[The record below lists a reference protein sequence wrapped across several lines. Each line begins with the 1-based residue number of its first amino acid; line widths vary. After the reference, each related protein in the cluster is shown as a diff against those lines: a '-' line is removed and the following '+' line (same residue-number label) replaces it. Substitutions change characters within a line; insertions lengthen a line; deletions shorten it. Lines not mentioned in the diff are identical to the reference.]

1 MTNFFQRGMAHLRFG
16 AIAALCMFGAILST
30 SGAATAASPSLQAIG
45 ERLYTSGIDV
55 SGKPVAAIDMSG
67 QRVYAPQFHCI
78 ACHRASGYGSREG
91 GVIIPPIPGPIL
103 FQPRRPD
110 RTRAFNSMY
119 FQPQTTEN
127 AGRLYQA
134 RTRPAYD
141 RASLSRVLRDGIDA
155 DGQRLTASMPR
166 FVLTKKDV
174 EALEAYLR
182 TLSAT
187 PDPGVDAKTM
197 HMAIILSDKVPA
209 KTRQMLIDTSRVFV
223 ERYNK
228 NVGSERARPNFSPMY
243 RSEFVSFWREWSLDI
258 WDLKGPEASWPSQL
272 EAYYKAQPAF
282 AVIGGAVEA
291 PWQPV
296 GDFCDQKRLPC
307 LFPLT
312 DMPARQARDGGYTV
326 YNYGGLPLEA
336 RALAAHLSKAA
347 QRPRSIVELVSQDA
361 GGILPA
367 DEFRSA
373 MAVVAPE
380 TDIRSVSV
388 KEGNWRAA
396 LASALSSRQ
405 APDTLVLW
413 PGSEAEGAVKALL
426 EAAPALG
433 RAYLPS
439 AAEAAAK
446 QYLTGTPTA
455 DKIRLLRPTELASV
469 VNPHSY
475 RVRSWLYAR
484 RVAVDPPEDQ
494 FQVYYALSV
503 IEKAVMEIQGDY
515 FRDYLL
521 EQIEMI
527 AESNLNP
534 GVFPTLSLGPG
545 QRIASRGSYV
555 VRLDAS
561 APGGVVA
568 DGEWLVP

>member
-1 MTNFFQRGMAHLRFG
+1 
-16 AIAALCMFGAILST
+16 
-30 SGAATAASPSLQAIG
+30 
-45 ERLYTSGIDV
+45 
-55 SGKPVAAIDMSG
+55 
-67 QRVYAPQFHCI
+67 
-78 ACHRASGYGSREG
+78 
-91 GVIIPPIPGPIL
+91 
-103 FQPRRPD
+103 
-110 RTRAFNSMY
+110 
-119 FQPQTTEN
+119 
-127 AGRLYQA
+127 
-134 RTRPAYD
+134 
-141 RASLSRVLRDGIDA
+141 
-155 DGQRLTASMPR
+155 MPR

-182 TLSAT
+182 TLSAM

-197 HMAIILSDKVPA
+197 HMAIILSDKVSPA
-209 KTRQMLIDTSRVFV
+209 TRKMLVDTSKVFV

-243 RSEFVSFWREWSLDI
+243 RSEFVSFWREWALDI
-258 WDLKGPEASWPSQL
+258 WDLKGPESSWPGQL

-282 AVIGGAVEA
+282 AVIGGAIAA
-291 PWQPV
+291 PWQSV

-326 YNYGGLPLEA
+326 YSYGGLPLEA
-336 RALAAHLSKAA
+336 RALAAYFAKSAE
-347 QRPRSIVELVSQDA
+347 RPRSIVELTSKDYA
-361 GGILPA
+361 GTLAA
-367 DEFRSA
+367 DEFRTA
-373 MAVVAPE
+373 MAAVAPE
-380 TDIRSVSV
+380 TEIRTISVE
-388 KEGNWRAA
+388 KGAWRAV
-396 LASALSSRQ
+396 LANAVSPQQGA
-405 APDTLVLW
+405 ATLIVW
-413 PGSEAEGAVKALL
+413 PGLEATEAVKALQDVG
-426 EAAPALG
+426 PRQG
-433 RAYLPS
+433 RIFLPS
-439 AAEAAAK
+439 AAEDAAK
-446 QYLTGTPTA
+446 QYLTSTPFA
-455 DKIRLLRPTELASV
+455 ERIRLLRPTELASV

-484 RVAVDPPEDQ
+484 GVAVDPPEDQ

-561 APGGVVA
+561 ASGGVVA